1 MGSEPESMILPLL
14 REMRASI
21 DRLST
26 DMNAV
31 RGDISDIREDIG
43 ELRDEMRAANTNAAY
58 AAGLGILARRDNEQ
72 TSVRVEA
79 LEARVKRLE
88 DRAGA

>member
-1 MGSEPESMILPLL
+1 MVLGSEPESIVLPLL
-14 REMRASI
+14 REMRTSI
-21 DRLST
+21 DRLSA
-26 DMNAV
+26 DMN
-31 RGDISDIREDIG
+31 SMREDIG
-43 ELRDEMRAANTNAAY
+43 ELREEMRAANTNAAY

-72 TSVRVEA
+72 TSLRVAA

>member
-1 MGSEPESMILPLL
+1 MILPLL
-14 REMRASI
+14 REMRTSI
-21 DRLST
+21 DRLSA
-26 DMNAV
+26 DMHAM
-31 RGDISDIREDIG
+31 REEMGDM
-43 ELRDEMRAANTNAAY
+43 RDEMRAANTNAAY
-58 AAGLGILARRDNEQ
+58 AAGLGILARRDTEQ